1 MSQMEILNVAM
12 NYQKWLFMILFLDF
26 LSFTNI
32 KQNVVLEV
40 ANQLEEIS
48 ME

>member
-1 MSQMEILNVAM
+1 MMLLIT
-12 NYQKWLFMILFLDF
+12 F

-48 ME
+48 MEQIDQSDVEFF